1 MSQGPPGSRPES
13 GERPR
18 IRQAVALGGAGTS
31 ERPASGP
38 VLVSRPT
45 PADPA
50 AEQEQAPSRQARRA
64 RRRSRSASQPRPALR
79 AVPST
84 APRAQAET
92 AESAPASPA
101 STAPASPTT
110 TAAAE
115 RPDEG
120 GPAPTGTA
128 AAAPTATPP
137 RAAANSS
144 SPPTRRAASGSGGQ
158 GGGRPLMAAAA
169 IAGAVLVSVPLVVS
183 QGSDNDKA
191 THAIGD
197 VTTSA
202 SIPVALLGEQGGA
215 TWPST
220 QGGTDEQVRE
230 HSERLQQQPP
240 ASEPSKGTPPAKAKP
255 DPVQGSTY
263 TPPVITPADEKAMES
278 TRAADRKAD
287 GLPTGPLGALPP
299 VRTANPGTTTPDA
312 DTAAGDRPLK
322 TPKTVVAAS
331 NTTAD
336 EPKPNPGVQRALLT
350 DTDSG
355 SDSGTRTASKP
366 APAPAP
372 KPVKA
377 AAPKPVKAAAPAPA
391 KTSAPAKPRTRDVRS
406 TPTALEGQTKV
417 LHGTYVIG
425 RGQSVTTNRISL
437 TMQQNGNL
445 VILDS
450 NGRARWSS
458 GTSGQGDRAVF
469 QGDGNF
475 TVLAADG
482 RTVWSSRTDGNPGAQ
497 MVLQADGNV
506 TIQAADGRFLWGSG
520 TQY

>member
-1 MSQGPPGSRPES
+1 MSQGPPGARPE
-13 GERPR
+13 GAERPR
-18 IRQAVALGGAGTS
+18 IRQAVALHGATAS
-31 ERPASGP
+31 ERTSSGP
-38 VLVSRPT
+38 VFVSQPT
-45 PADPA
+45 AAEPA

-64 RRRSRSASQPRPALR
+64 LRRARSAERATERATATQRPRPALR

-84 APRAQAET
+84 APAAQA
-92 AESAPASPA
+92 A
-101 STAPASPTT
+101 STTT
-110 TAAAE
+110 AAE

-120 GPAPTGTA
+120 GSAPTGTA

-137 RAAANSS
+137 RAAANTS

-158 GGGRPLMAAAA
+158 GGRPLMAAAA

-183 QGSDNDKA
+183 QNSDSEKA

-202 SIPVALLGEQGGA
+202 SVPVALLGEQGGA

-220 QGGTDEQVRE
+220 QGGTDQQVRE
-230 HSERLQQQPP
+230 HSERLQQPP
-240 ASEPSKGTPPAKAKP
+240 ANQPSKSTPGKP
-255 DPVQGSTY
+255 DPVVDTSAY
-263 TPPVITPADEKAMES
+263 KPPVITPADEKAM
-278 TRAADRKAD
+278 AAGRKAPD
-287 GLPTGPLGALPP
+287 GLPTGPRGALPP
-299 VRTANPGTTTPDA
+299 VRTTDKPGTTTPDA
-312 DTAAGDRPLK
+312 DPNTDTDTDTDR
-322 TPKTVVAAS
+322 TVKPPRTVLAVS
-331 NTTAD
+331 NTTD
-336 EPKPNPGVQRALLT
+336 DDPKPNTGVQRTLLA
-350 DTDSG
+350 DSDSDSDSRSDSG
-355 SDSGTRTASKP
+355 SRTTTKP

-391 KTSAPAKPRTRDVRS
+391 RTQAPAKPRTPAVRS
-406 TPTALEGQTKV
+406 TPTAQEGQTKV